1 MIIFIRFLKKNLAM
15 KRFFLLL
22 AAVLMLFA
30 TGCKK
35 TPKTDP
41 QKPAI
46 TWDSN
51 PTFNIQEMTN
61 GVDGFINV
69 SAPEKINSLTITLT
83 LGDYFALANNHIG
96 LSANRGTI
104 SKSPVFDLVDD
115 TKCAAFMESLGMTA
129 GTILR
134 GKTSVDLN
142 LAAILGA
149 LLENQAPENNTTF
162 ALGVYVMDQAGNEL
176 SRTAT
181 FHFTSAPEFA
191 WAGNT
196 TFRDVVLD
204 EDPVDCKIAVYAP
217 GKIVSFTV
225 TLADDADPDLQKKIK
240 NRTTAGVLVIDLVND
255 EKVAGGFKFP
265 AIASVVD
272 AENVTLDFS
281 FLYEWKYDMSP
292 STNKFTITV
301 SDKNGKTSS
310 QVIKFLKK

>member
-1 MIIFIRFLKKNLAM
+1 MKKYL
-15 KRFFLLL
+15 LLL
-22 AAVLMLFA
+22 AALTMLMA
-30 TGCKK
+30 VACNK

-51 PTFNIQEMTN
+51 PGFNIQEMTN

-69 SAPEKINSLTITLT
+69 SAPEQINSLTITLT
-83 LGDYFALANNHIG
+83 LGEYFSLANNYIG
-96 LSANRGTI
+96 LSANRGTLT
-104 SKSPVFDLVDD
+104 KSPIFDLIDD
-115 TKCAAFMESLGMTA
+115 SKCAAFLEGLHMTA

-149 LLENQAPENNTTF
+149 LLENQSPENNSTF

-191 WAGNT
+191 WAANS

-204 EDPVDCKIAVYAP
+204 ESPIDCKVSVFAP
-217 GKIVSFTV
+217 GKIETCTV
-225 TLADDADPDLQKKIK
+225 TLSDDADASLQSFVK

-265 AIASVVD
+265 AAAAVAG
-272 AENVTLDFS
+272 AETVTLDFG
-281 FLYEWKYDMSP
+281 FIYDKIYDMAA
-292 STNKFTITV
+292 STNKFTIAVT
-301 SDKNGKTSS
+301 DKNGKSSS